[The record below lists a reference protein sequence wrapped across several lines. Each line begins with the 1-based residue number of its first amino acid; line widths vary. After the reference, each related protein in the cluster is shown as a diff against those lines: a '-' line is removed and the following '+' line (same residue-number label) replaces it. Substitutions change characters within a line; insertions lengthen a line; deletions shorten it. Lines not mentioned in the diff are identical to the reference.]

1 MCNCTCGS
9 HRFCRPHT
17 ATHAPS
23 VVESED
29 GADDDERVDDDV
41 EDAFPEYLW
50 LWTASWKMRKAAFAA
65 KKIPMATRNRSSTAK
80 ILADDKLE
88 DRLLSPSLGRS
99 DCELA
104 IGMKWA
110 WKDNRRDS
118 HRRRDSG
125 RVLPDRKRR
134 H

>member
-1 MCNCTCGS
+1 
-9 HRFCRPHT
+9 
-17 ATHAPS
+17 
-23 VVESED
+23 
-29 GADDDERVDDDV
+29 
-41 EDAFPEYLW
+41 
-50 LWTASWKMRKAAFAA
+50 MRKAAFAA
-65 KKIPMATRNRSSTAK
+65 KKILKATRNRSSTAK
-80 ILADDKLE
+80 ILAVGKLE

-104 IGMKWA
+104 IGMNWA

-118 HRRRDSG
+118 HRRRDSV